1 MNGISNDNFS
11 VEMPILTS
19 FGGMTQYVTILR
31 TAFSFF
37 GVLFADGGRNAR
49 AIGELQSAAVGR
61 RRTARLKEPQYYFS
75 YVTFCSDK
83 R

>member
-37 GVLFADGGRNAR
+37 GMRYADTLYMNTQKASHNCETPFVLSSEDTALA
-49 AIGELQSAAVGR
+49 APSPSA
-61 RRTARLKEPQYYFS
+61 
-75 YVTFCSDK
+75 
-83 R
+83 